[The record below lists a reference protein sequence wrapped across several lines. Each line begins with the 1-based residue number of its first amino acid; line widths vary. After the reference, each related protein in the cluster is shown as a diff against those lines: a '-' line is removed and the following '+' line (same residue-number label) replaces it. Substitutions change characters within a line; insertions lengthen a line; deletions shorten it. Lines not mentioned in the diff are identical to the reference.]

1 MIELGMHVDNWRHSD
16 VTYEVPCEFAKK
28 HGMKYIEFGTID
40 GDYFIQALGYNPH
53 ICLHSDPL
61 ELKAYLDSM
70 GLKTSQIDAA
80 YPISTPE
87 GQYRGIPYTINAIKF
102 AKALGCPCVDTTDGA
117 RKPSGYT
124 DREVMALIKQYYRVV
139 LEWAERYEIII
150 NVEPHGP
157 YTTNPDTMEEI
168 LDMYDSPFF
177 RMNLDTGNTF
187 ISGND
192 PAKFL
197 KRFRQ
202 KVSHMHI
209 KDVSES
215 LAKAVRGEETGIA
228 TSIVSIGQ
236 GVNADN
242 IAACIKILK
251 DTKWNGVLSIE
262 CEAAPGNVEKSLEW
276 LRAQLAK

>member
-53 ICLHSDPL
+53 VCLHSDPL
-61 ELKAYLDSM
+61 KLKDYLDSM

-168 LDMYDSPFF
+168 LEMYDSPFF
-177 RMNLDTGNTF
+177 RLNLDTGNTF

-192 PAKFL
+192 PVKFL

-215 LAKAVRGEETGIA
+215 LAKAVRGEETGIS
-228 TSIVSIGQ
+228 TSIVSIGE

-251 DTKWNGVLSIE
+251 DTKWSGVLSIE

-276 LRAQLAK
+276 LRAQIAG